1 MRTSSWSIPRA
12 DTAGGL
18 EMTYNGLHHGI
29 EPAVRRLLH
38 VFWRFSRAMT
48 LGVRG
53 VVLRDDGTV
62 FLVRH
67 SYVSGWHLPGGGV
80 EVGESVVEALA
91 RELAEEGNI
100 TLAGAPQLHGVFHN
114 ATDSPRDHVVVFV
127 VRGFRQE
134 GQARPSREIV
144 EHGFFA
150 VDALP
155 PEATPGTR
163 RRVAEVCCG
172 APIAARW

>member
-1 MRTSSWSIPRA
+1 
-12 DTAGGL
+12 
-18 EMTYNGLHHGI
+18 MTYNGMHPGI
-29 EPAVRRLLH
+29 EPAIRRLLH
-38 VFWRFSRAMT
+38 MFWRFSRGMT

-53 VVLRDDGTV
+53 VVVKEDGTV
-62 FLVRH
+62 FLVKH
-67 SYVSGWHLPGGGV
+67 SYVTGWHLPGGGV

-100 TLAGAPQLHGVFHN
+100 ALADAPQLHGVFHN

-127 VRGFRQE
+127 VRGFRQDALPLP
-134 GQARPSREIV
+134 GREII

-163 RRVAEVCCG
+163 RRIAEVFCG